1 MEEVIS
7 LKGVFAKQFVACVL
21 IAIFLLPVTPA
32 WADKQPRIQV
42 MGMFRDK
49 AIVKINGQ
57 QTMLK
62 VGDEPVNGVKL
73 IRSSARKTVLE
84 FNGKQREYTLG
95 SQVSTNLSQPDSA
108 IVRIPSNQGM
118 YKTQGLINGRSVH
131 FMVDTGAS
139 VVAMARPTADR
150 LQILYR
156 ETGKPIKIS
165 TASRLHNAWLVKLD
179 SVTVGGITLHQV
191 EGAVIDTELVQNIL
205 LGASFLNRVKF
216 SQEEGI
222 VVLEALT
229 Q

>member
-1 MEEVIS
+1 MAI
-7 LKGVFAKQFVACVL
+7 VFMV
-21 IAIFLLPVTPA
+21 PA
-32 WADKQPRIQV
+32 APLWADKEPRIQV

-49 AIVKINGQ
+49 AVVKINGQ
-57 QTMLK
+57 QTLLK
-62 VGDEPVNGVKL
+62 VGDQAVNGVKL

-84 FNGKQREYTLG
+84 INGKQREYTLG
-95 SQVSTNLSQPDSA
+95 SQVSTNLSQPESTV
-108 IVRIPSNQGM
+108 VRIPSNNGM
-118 YKTQGLINGRSVH
+118 YRAQGLINGRSVR

-165 TASRLHNAWLVKLD
+165 TASKMQNAWLVKLKT
-179 SVTVGGITLHQV
+179 VTVGGITLNQV
-191 EGAVIDTELVQNIL
+191 DGAIIDTEHDQDIL
-205 LGASFLNRVKF
+205 LGASFLNRVRF
-216 SQEEGI
+216 SQKEGI